1 MRSSLGVLLAVLISP
16 LAQAELLDEVNDRG
30 ELRIAVQAEH
40 APYVFKDGEHLN
52 GFDVEF
58 GQALAGELDLR
69 ATFLEAPTDGLLEGV
84 ESGLY
89 DIALDEQPLPATAAV
104 DSSQPYGAAAR
115 VIPFQKD
122 NPAFESAV
130 NNALQRLD
138 KSGRLGELETK
149 WLKPGA
155 MAAEAA
161 NASKA
166 PTASSEAAQT
176 PASPAASS
184 EAAQTPETPTT
195 SSEAAKAPETPAAA
209 APSTDAEP
217 R

>member
-1 MRSSLGVLLAVLISP
+1 MRSPLGVLLAVLISP

-58 GQALAGELDLR
+58 GQALAAELDLR
-69 ATFLEAPTDGLLEGV
+69 ATFLEAPADGLLEGV

-104 DSSQPYGAAAR
+104 GSSQSYGAAAR

-161 NASKA
+161 NASKPPA
-166 PTASSEAAQT
+166 ASSEAAQT
-176 PASPAASS
+176 PATADESS
-184 EAAQTPETPTT
+184 EAAQTPETPT
-195 SSEAAKAPETPAAA
+195 SEAAKAPETPTAA

>member
-69 ATFLEAPTDGLLEGV
+69 ATFLEAPADGLLEGV

-89 DIALDEQPLPATAAV
+89 DIALDEQPLPAAAAV
-104 DSSQPYGAAAR
+104 GSSQPYGAAAR
-115 VIPFQKD
+115 TIPFQKD
-122 NPAFESAV
+122 NPAFESAL

-138 KSGRLGELETK
+138 KNGRVGELETK
-149 WLKPGA
+149 WLKPGT

-161 NASKA
+161 NASKT
-166 PTASSEAAQT
+166 TAASSETTQTPVMPDTSSEAAQT
-176 PASPAASS
+176 PA
-184 EAAQTPETPTT
+184 TPTA
-195 SSEAAKAPETPAAA
+195 SPEAAKAPETPVA